1 VCGLCGLDDAET
13 DFTVRFHVHH
23 ITYDHVGYELDTDLV
38 LLCAPCHNL
47 IHYPKSPGAQH
58 WVRFHADTIPNLAML
73 ATDLDP
79 FA

>member
-1 VCGLCGLDDAET
+1 MASHRAQEAA
-13 DFTVRFHVHH
+13 R
-23 ITYDHVGYELDTDLV
+23 DLGRAP
-38 LLCAPCHNL
+38 CAPCHNL